1 MLKPRPDRIS
11 LLITSSWCGTVPRAL
26 ALLLEQTEILLQSS
40 DGVTVQPQLGDDVLR
55 QVGLDPL
62 IPSGLTLGRLQQLI

>member
-1 MLKPRPDRIS
+1 M
-11 LLITSSWCGTVPRAL
+11 